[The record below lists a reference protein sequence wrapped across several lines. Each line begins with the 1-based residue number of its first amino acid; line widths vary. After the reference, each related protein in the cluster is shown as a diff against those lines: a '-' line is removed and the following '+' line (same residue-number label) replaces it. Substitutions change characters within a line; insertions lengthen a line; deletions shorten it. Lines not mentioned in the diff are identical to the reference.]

1 MPDASPPHEEETL
14 QKRRELVEETYN
26 RFPEVK
32 LPKLSQN
39 LKSLVEFY
47 NQQVKDR
54 KLTVSLGYSLL
65 SQDLMYMS
73 KRASVDG
80 RRRLARLLF
89 EENRKMLKRALS
101 AELSERPSLSRWLRL
116 LHLRWHGMVS
126 GYGTRPG
133 RLILTMFLVVYWWG
147 FFFIAANYLSIVGNS
162 MLVLDT
168 SYAFSMFSYLYF
180 SLTNFLPLSGSTQV
194 VPLTFGGQM
203 LVVTEAVLGYILT
216 AYLMEL
222 IVRRS
227 KF

>member
-1 MPDASPPHEEETL
+1 LIDYYNSIVKENTL
-14 QKRRELVEETYN
+14 
-26 RFPEVK
+26 
-32 LPKLSQN
+32 N
-39 LKSLVEFY
+39 LA
-47 NQQVKDR
+47 Q
-54 KLTVSLGYSLL
+54 GYHLL
-65 SQDLMYMS
+65 CQDLMFMS
-73 KRASVDG
+73 RLASKEG
-80 RRRLARLLF
+80 RRQLARLLF
-89 EENRKMLKRALS
+89 EENRKMFKRALS
-101 AELSERPSLSRWLRL
+101 AELSKRPSLSLWLRL

-216 AYLMEL
+216 AYLIEL